1 MLAMPEFRRLRLMGL
16 LALVLVAAQLLFA
29 AHAASGPEDLIDHA
43 PSSCEF
49 CLAAAVSG
57 DPHALVGDLAPPP
70 VSFSSVRR
78 PVAAEIIV
86 VGALR
91 AANPRGPPLH

>member
-1 MLAMPEFRRLRLMGL
+1 MPDLRRMRLMGL
-16 LALVLVAAQLLFA
+16 LALLLAAAQLLYA
-29 AHAASGPEDLIDHA
+29 AHAASSPDDLADHS

-49 CLAAAVSG
+49 CLAGALSNDPGSLVVDIAAPRFSV
-57 DPHALVGDLAPPP
+57 
-70 VSFSSVRR
+70 SSVRQ

-86 VGALR
+86 AGALR